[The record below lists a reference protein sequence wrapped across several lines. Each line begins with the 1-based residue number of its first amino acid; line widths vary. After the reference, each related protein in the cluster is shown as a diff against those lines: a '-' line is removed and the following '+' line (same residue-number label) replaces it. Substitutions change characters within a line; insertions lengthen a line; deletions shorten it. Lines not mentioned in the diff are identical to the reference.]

1 MITRHSTVLAL
12 FCGSGLLLAGCQ
24 STSTMRQEAAYTVD
38 PTFAS
43 FDLDEQHDSNLSYL
57 LEKYDGDGD
66 GRIARSEYDREN
78 DRFDRLDSDGD
89 GFITKEDFQ
98 RGGGGMMAR
107 MSAMRI
113 QRVLAGYFQ
122 DDTQVSSITLD
133 ELERS
138 YSEFD
143 ANDDDIID
151 RDEFAKL
158 APSRK
163 VELPGGDSPMMQ
175 RMMGDIDP
183 WDTILEN
190 VDADEDGNLARS
202 ELLAF
207 FNENAEDGEWAIR
220 NRMGGR
226 RGGRGGFDGRDRG
239 DRGDRGNR
247 GGDSQPDEGYSEPQD
262 GAMIGDM
269 APDFTLSPPDGGRTV
284 SLSSYR
290 NNLPVALIFGS
301 YT

>member
-1 MITRHSTVLAL
+1 MITRHSTGLAV
-12 FCGSGLLLAGCQ
+12 FCGCGLLLAGCQ
-24 STSTMRQEAAYTVD
+24 STSTMRQEAAYTID
-38 PTFAS
+38 PSLAS
-43 FDLDEQHDSNLSYL
+43 FDTEEQYDSNLSYL

-89 GFITKEDFQ
+89 GFITDDDFQ

-107 MSAMRI
+107 MGSMRI
-113 QRVLAGYFQ
+113 QRVIAGYFQ
-122 DDTQVSSITLD
+122 DDAQLSSITLD

-143 ANDDDIID
+143 ANDDEIID

-175 RMMGDIDP
+175 RMLGDIDP

-202 ELLAF
+202 ELLAY
-207 FNENAEDGEWAIR
+207 FNENAEDGEWVIR
-220 NRMGGR
+220 NPMRGHG
-226 RGGRGGFDGRDRG
+226 GGRGNRQ
-239 DRGDRGNR
+239 R
-247 GGDSQPDEGYSEPQD
+247 GGGDDSQGYVEPTD

-269 APDFTLSPPDGGRTV
+269 APNFTLSPPDGGRTV